1 MGCLKWKGFI
11 GRSGSCPHAV
21 ASHHASTDVPRHHR
35 RPDPPSQSSTRL
47 RRHHHAPRAARAKS
61 TYGCSLPHA
70 WPSADALAGSLP
82 AIAASD
88 ACAPRTSCATPLIR
102 LPCIE
107 AEPHTTP
114 FHPRAHMRSS
124 SPPLPLLRGTRP
136 SSSSRPLPT
145 TPRSSLDLTR
155 ASTTTCWPQC
165 SPEFEPRRPHH
176 RGLAATARRSR
187 LRPSHHHQSARGK
200 LNRTSTPFV
209 ALLQPPYTTGELTA
223 TGKGTVVKP
232 KCIFLNK
239 GAICDY
245 L

>member
-1 MGCLKWKGFI
+1 VLEHGLFKMKGLHRALWLVPTCRRVTPCI
-11 GRSGSCPHAV
+11 NRCTAAPSASG
-21 ASHHASTDVPRHHR
+21 
-35 RPDPPSQSSTRL
+35 PPSQSSTRL

-88 ACAPRTSCATPLIR
+88 AYAPRTSCATPLIR

-155 ASTTTCWPQC
+155 ASTTTC
-165 SPEFEPRRPHH
+165 
-176 RGLAATARRSR
+176 
-187 LRPSHHHQSARGK
+187 
-200 LNRTSTPFV
+200 
-209 ALLQPPYTTGELTA
+209 
-223 TGKGTVVKP
+223 
-232 KCIFLNK
+232 
-239 GAICDY
+239 
-245 L
+245 